1 MLKTIAVIPAR
12 GGSKGVPR
20 KNILELAGIPLLAY
34 SILAAQNS
42 SYIERVIVTTDDDE
56 ISAVAK
62 QYDAEVIIRPP
73 ELSGDIIMPDASI
86 VHVIE
91 SLAEDN
97 YHPDCVVFLQ
107 PTSPIRF
114 KDDIDNAMEIFI
126 NNEVD
131 TVFSGVDIHPFFW
144 KKYEENFLPVNFN
157 PKERKRRQEFDP
169 EIIENGSIY
178 VSKVSNY
185 IKYKDRF
192 GEKVMTYIMA
202 NHTLFEIDE
211 QNDFSLVESL
221 MISMLKQG
229 DNIVIKEHE

>member
-1 MLKTIAVIPAR
+1 MKTIAVIPAR

-20 KNILELAGIPLLAY
+20 KNILEVAGIPLLAY

-42 SYIERVIVTTDDDE
+42 NYVERVIVTTDDDE
-56 ISAVAK
+56 IGLISK
-62 QYDAEVIIRPP
+62 EYGAEVIMRPA
-73 ELSGDIIMPDASI
+73 ELSDDTIMPDASI
-86 VHVIE
+86 VHVLE
-91 SLAEDN
+91 TLAEQG
-97 YHPDCVVFLQ
+97 YIPDCIVFLQ
-107 PTSPIRF
+107 PTSPIRY
-114 KDDIDNAMEIFI
+114 KDDIDNALDIFF

-144 KKYEENFLPVNFN
+144 RKNGDTLLPVNFN
-157 PKERKRRQEFDP
+157 PKARKGRQELDQ

-178 VSKVSNY
+178 ISKASNY

-192 GEKVMTYIMA
+192 GEKVMTYLMS

-211 QNDFSLVESL
+211 KSDFLLVESL

-229 DNIVIKEHE
+229 DNIVRMERE

>member
-1 MLKTIAVIPAR
+1 LKTIAVIPAR

-20 KNILELAGIPLLAY
+20 KNILEVAGVPLLAY
-34 SILAAQNS
+34 SIMAAQKTK
-42 SYIERVIVTTDDDE
+42 YVERVIVTTDDDE
-56 ISAVAK
+56 ISAVSK
-62 QYDAEVIIRPP
+62 QYGAEVIIRPP

-114 KDDIDNAMEIFI
+114 KDDIDNALDIFF

-144 KKYEENFLPVNFN
+144 KKHEDIFLPVNFN
-157 PKERKRRQEFDP
+157 PKARKRRQELDS

-178 VSKVSNY
+178 ISKVSNY

-192 GEKVMTYIMA
+192 GDKVMTYIMN
-202 NHTLFEIDE
+202 NHTLFEID
-211 QNDFSLVESL
+211 QQSDFSLIESL
-221 MISMLKQG
+221 MKSMLIKG
-229 DNIVIKEHE
+229 DNIVRKEHE

>member
-1 MLKTIAVIPAR
+1 MKTIAVIPAR

-20 KNILELAGIPLLAY
+20 KNILEIAGLPLLAY
-34 SILAAQNS
+34 SILAAQKS
-42 SYIERVIVTTDDDE
+42 KYVERVIVTTDDEE

-62 QYDAEVIIRPP
+62 QYGAEVIVRPK
-73 ELSGDIIMPDASI
+73 ELADDIIMPDASI

-91 SLAEDN
+91 SLVIDS
-97 YHPDCVVFLQ
+97 YHPDCIVFLQ

-114 KDDIDNAMEIFI
+114 QDDIDNALEIFK

-144 KKYEENFLPVNFN
+144 KKNEDTFLPVNFN
-157 PKERKRRQEFDP
+157 PKARKRRQELDP

-178 VSKVSNY
+178 ISKVSNY
-185 IKYKDRF
+185 INYKDRF
-192 GEKVMTYIMA
+192 GDKVMTYIMS

-211 QNDFSLVESL
+211 QSDFLLIESL
-221 MISMLKQG
+221 MKAMLKQG
-229 DNIVIKEHE
+229 ENIVRKVV

>member
-1 MLKTIAVIPAR
+1 MKIIAVIPAR

-20 KNILELAGIPLLAY
+20 KNILEVVGVPLIAY

-42 SYIERVIVTTDDDE
+42 NYIERVIVTTDDDE
-56 ISAVAK
+56 ISAISK
-62 QYDAEVIIRPP
+62 QYGAEVIIRPP

-86 VHVIE
+86 VHALE

-97 YHPDCVVFLQ
+97 YYPDCVVFLQ

-114 KDDIDNAMEIFI
+114 KNDIDNALEIFI
-126 NNEVD
+126 KNEVD

-144 KKYEENFLPVNFN
+144 RKHEDTFLPVNFN
-157 PKERKRRQEFDP
+157 PKARKRRQECDP

-178 VSKVSNY
+178 VSRTSNY

-192 GEKVMTYIMA
+192 GQKVMPYIMA

-211 QNDFSLVESL
+211 KSDFSLIESL
-221 MISMLKQG
+221 MLSMFKQG
-229 DNIVIKEHE
+229 DNIVGKEHE